1 MSRHQKRVA
10 APKNWRL
17 TRKTNKWVANS
28 VPGPHS
34 KETSIP
40 LILVVRDMLK
50 LADNTRE
57 TKIILNQGHIL
68 VNGKVRKDH
77 RFPVGLFDIISIPEM
92 GAHYRLLIDEHSK
105 LSLTRIKEEDAKT
118 KLCRVDNKTIVKGG
132 KTQLNMHDG
141 RNILSEVDVR
151 TFDSVVLRLDNNE
164 IEGVFKRRKGSKAMV
179 IGGKHSGELGEID
192 KIETIR
198 SSRPN
203 RVTLKKLDDGTL
215 FETIED
221 YIFVVGEEKVELDLE
236 GIQVEGA

>member
-17 TRKTNKWVANS
+17 ARKTNKWVVNPN
-28 VPGPHS
+28 PGPHS

-40 LILVVRDMLK
+40 LTLVVRDMLK
-50 LADNTRE
+50 LADNARE

-92 GAHYRLLIDEHSK
+92 EIYYRLLIDEHSK
-105 LSLTRIKEEDAKT
+105 LSLTRVKEEDSKT
-118 KLCRVDNKTIVKGG
+118 KLCRVDDKTIVKGG

-141 RNILSEVDVR
+141 RNILSEVEVK
-151 TFDSVVLRLDNNE
+151 TFDSLVLKLDNNE
-164 IEGVFKRRKGSKAMV
+164 IDEIFERKKGSKAMV
-179 IGGKHSGELGEID
+179 IGGKHSGELGEIET
-192 KIETIR
+192 IETIR

-203 RVTLKKLDDGTL
+203 RVTLKKLDDETV

-236 GIQVEGA
+236 GI